1 MMRNLSLLFVG
12 VIAAFLGLA
21 SYHLRSISALP
32 EQATLYSHW
41 EDTGGH
47 ATVEDVVRIS
57 ESTAAGGFMPIRKR
71 RINVGYTESIHWFRF
86 RLVADRVAEE
96 LTFEIRDHTIDRL
109 ELFELRNGRITS
121 LGKTGSRLPFAQRP
135 STTKT
140 FAYLLT
146 VETGQRADYFLRLD
160 KRYEN
165 LATEL
170 TLWRTGDFEDREQRA
185 YFLWGLFCGVIG
197 LVVGLSFLFYLTTKD
212 PLYGYFS
219 LYILGLALRQ
229 FADSGLGFQFFWP
242 GLPAIN
248 QPDPVIEA
256 LWLYLPAML
265 LFQQHFLE
273 LRTESK
279 RAFWATQVFKYGFFT
294 LFVGLVIGQLTGVTE
309 TFSGANRLIRQIH
322 TGMASGCL
330 LVIIGNT
337 VVGLRSVDTVKRLY
351 GLGFGIQIAGQL
363 VVLGQNMLSHQRESV
378 FLVEPYLVLM
388 VVFFIDLVV
397 FLYLLAYRY
406 RKSLDEQRRLQIS
419 LAQTRQRTNEAVID
433 VLESERQQV
442 GTLILTE
449 VGDRLTRTRSL
460 LSTLSP
466 GSLLTEAVGLI
477 DKTEACLEQILRDS
491 LPPDLSQ
498 QSLPIALAELVRQ
511 RSQVGTVQ
519 LSFAYENDN
528 HAPELTI
535 TQTRQLY
542 RVANELT
549 NNALKHAYATECRV
563 VLRQGSG
570 HWQLTVS
577 DNGQGFDADSAQN
590 QGGIGLKN
598 LQARAQT
605 LGATLTLT
613 SDQNGTVV
621 HVAGS

>member
-1 MMRNLSLLFVG
+1 MIRNLSLLFVG
-12 VIAAFLGLA
+12 VVAAFLGLA
-21 SYHLRSISALP
+21 TYHLRSISALP
-32 EQATLYSHW
+32 EQATIYSHW

-47 ATVEDVVRIS
+47 ATVQDVVRIS
-57 ESTAAGGFMPIRKR
+57 ESTTPAAFMPIRER
-71 RINVGYTESIHWFRF
+71 RINFGYTESIHWFRF
-86 RLVADRVAEE
+86 RLVADRATEE

-109 ELFELRNGRITS
+109 ELFELRNGQITS

-135 STTKT
+135 SPTKT
-140 FAYLLT
+140 FAYLLN
-146 VETGQRADYFLRLD
+146 VETGQQADYFLRLD

-170 TLWRTGDFEDREQRA
+170 TLWRTSDFEDREQRA

-212 PLYGYFS
+212 PLYGYFG

-229 FADSGLGFQFFWP
+229 FADSGLGFQFLWP
-242 GLPAIN
+242 GVPAIN

-256 LWLYLPAML
+256 LWLYLPATL

-279 RAFWATQVFKYGFFT
+279 RAFWATQVFKYAFFT
-294 LFVGLVIGQLTGVTE
+294 LFIGLVIGQLTGVAE
-309 TFSGANRLIRQIH
+309 SYAGANQLIRQIH
-322 TGMASGCL
+322 TVMAIGCL
-330 LVIIGNT
+330 FVIIGNT

-351 GLGFGIQIAGQL
+351 GIGFGIQIAGQL
-363 VVLGQNMLSHQRESV
+363 VVLGQNMMSHQRGSV
-378 FLVEPYLVLM
+378 FLVEPYLISM

-406 RKSLDEQRRLQIS
+406 RKSLDEQRRLQIG
-419 LAQTRQRTNEAVID
+419 LAQTRQHTNEAIID

-442 GTLILTE
+442 GALILTD
-449 VGDRLTRTRSL
+449 VGGRLTQTRSL
-460 LSTLSP
+460 LSTLAP
-466 GSLLTEAVGLI
+466 APLLTEALGLI
-477 DKTEACLEQILRDS
+477 DKTDACLEQILRDS
-491 LPPDLSQ
+491 LPADLRQ
-498 QSLPIALAELVRQ
+498 QGLPMALAELVRQ

-519 LSFAYENDN
+519 LSFAYENDS

-535 TQTRQLY
+535 TQTQQLY
-542 RVANELT
+542 RIANELI

-563 VLRQGSG
+563 VFRQDSG
-570 HWQLTVS
+570 HWQLTIS
-577 DNGQGFDADSAQN
+577 DNGQGFDTNSAPN

-613 SDQNGTVV
+613 SDKNGTVV
-621 HVAGS
+621 HVAG